1 MFFDLTDA
9 TVAYVDA
16 LVGLFLLVF
25 GVAIILYSLDD
36 VFIDVVYWLM
46 RLSGRIPR
54 RTISAF

>member
-1 MFFDLTDA
+1 MFDLTDA

-16 LVGLFLLVF
+16 LVGLFLVF

-46 RLSGRIPR
+46 RISGTDPR